1 MAKCGYSKLYPTQ
14 ELAFKAGILDRK
26 NLVLACPTASGKTL
40 VAMIVMLEMALRGAG
55 KTFYLVPLRA
65 LASEKYEEFRPFH
78 GAKKP
83 NGGSLRI
90 SISTGDYDSPAS
102 NLANKDI
109 VIATYEKCDS
119 IMRHRPP
126 WLSAVA
132 LIVLDEIHLLDSV
145 DRGPTLE
152 MLSTWLKRV
161 ASGSQ
166 FLALS
171 ATVENCDEI
180 AEWLDAKPVVSD
192 WRPIPLREGVFL
204 DYEIVYGNGKR
215 IGIAR
220 EFGEPYLDLAS
231 HAIREGG
238 QVLFFTET
246 RRSAV
251 ALSRKLCAATWL
263 GLSAAE
269 KRKLAEASSDIGL
282 SAERTKLSEALSSAV
297 ARGSAFHHAGLH
309 HDHRSM
315 VERLFKKGLI
325 KTLTATPTLAAGV
338 NLPARIVAITSL
350 RRYDHVLGSEQISVM
365 EYKQMAGRA
374 GRPKYDKIGDAIV
387 FASSPSDAQYLMD
400 TYLKSSPEPVV
411 SKLGSAQSIAAHV
424 LATTVGG
431 MAHTTEDLHE
441 VFSSTFL
448 ARQRGYVNLRRKV
461 EEALEYLTKEGAL
474 KWTNGGF
481 IETNLGRRI
490 AELYID
496 PSTAF
501 HFRDCMNMRPREFTP
516 ISMLH
521 MITSSSDIT
530 PMLYTRSSDMALV
543 EDFISEHEG
552 ELYLSSKAE
561 NRLIQDE
568 VKTLIAIWLWID
580 ERGEDAISDMTGAQQ
595 GDIYRLNESAVW
607 LLYSASELAAF
618 YGHKELLPQL
628 RELEVRTRH
637 GVKRELIELVSM
649 KGIGRIRARNLYD
662 NGFTS
667 LQALRRSDVASLAR
681 VPSIGTK
688 LAAKIKEAVGGKL
701 KARDLKAARRDE
713 VQTTLEDFNRE
724 AG

>member
-1 MAKCGYSKLYPTQ
+1 M
-14 ELAFKAGILDRK
+14 IL
-26 NLVLACPTASGKTL
+26 
-40 VAMIVMLEMALRGAG
+40 MLEMAFRNAG

-65 LASEKYEEFRPFH
+65 LASEKYEEFKLFH
-78 GAKKP
+78 GARKP
-83 NGGSLRI
+83 NGGSLKV
-90 SISTGDYDSPAS
+90 SISTGDYDSTAS
-102 NLANKDI
+102 NLENKDI

-119 IMRHRPP
+119 IIRHRPS
-126 WLSAVA
+126 WLSAVS

-152 MLSTWLKRV
+152 MLTTWLKRV
-161 ASGSQ
+161 ASGVQ

-171 ATVENCDEI
+171 ATVENCNEL
-180 AEWLDAKPVVSD
+180 AGWLDATPVVSE

-204 DYEIVYGNGKR
+204 DYVITYPNGKM
-215 IGIAR
+215 IEVTR

-231 HAIREGG
+231 QALREGG
-238 QVLFFTET
+238 QALFFTET

-251 ALSRKLCAATWL
+251 ALSKKLTPVTWL
-263 GLSAAE
+263 SLSSAE
-269 KRKLAEASSDIGL
+269 RRKLAEISSAINL
-282 SAERTKLSEALSSAV
+282 SAERTKLSEVLSSV
-297 ARGSAFHHAGLH
+297 IARGSAFHHAGLH
-309 HDHRSM
+309 HDHRAT
-315 VERLFKKGLI
+315 VERFFKKGLI
-325 KTLTATPTLAAGV
+325 KVITATPTLAAGV

-350 RRYDHVLGSEQISVM
+350 RRYDHVLGSEQIPVM

-374 GRPKYDKIGDAIV
+374 GRPKYDKVGDAIV
-387 FASSPSDAQYLMD
+387 FASSASDAQYLME
-400 TYLKSSPEPVV
+400 TYINSSPEPIV

-431 MAHTTEDLHE
+431 MAHDKKNLHE

-448 ARQRGYVNLRRKV
+448 AKQRGYTNLKLKV
-461 EEALEYLTKEGAL
+461 EAALDYLAKEGAL

-481 IETNLGRRI
+481 VETSLGRRI

-501 HFRDCMNMRPREFTP
+501 HFRDCMNMKPREYTP
-516 ISMLH
+516 ISILH

-552 ELYLSSKAE
+552 ELYLTSKAE

-568 VKTLIAIWLWID
+568 VKTLIALWFWIE
-580 ERGEDAISDMTGAQQ
+580 ERSEEEISEMTGAQQ
-595 GDIYRLNESAVW
+595 GDLYRLDESAVW
-607 LLYSASELAAF
+607 LIYSSSELAVF
-618 YGHKELLPQL
+618 FGHKELLPQL
-628 RELEVRTRH
+628 RELEMRVRH
-637 GVKRELIELVSM
+637 GVGRELLELVGL
-649 KGIGRIRARNLYD
+649 KGIGRIRARNLYE

-667 LQALRRSDVASLAR
+667 IQALRRGDVSALAR

-688 LAAKIKEAVGGKL
+688 LAMKIKETVGGKL
-701 KARDLKAARRDE
+701 KAKDLKAARRDE

-724 AG
+724 AE